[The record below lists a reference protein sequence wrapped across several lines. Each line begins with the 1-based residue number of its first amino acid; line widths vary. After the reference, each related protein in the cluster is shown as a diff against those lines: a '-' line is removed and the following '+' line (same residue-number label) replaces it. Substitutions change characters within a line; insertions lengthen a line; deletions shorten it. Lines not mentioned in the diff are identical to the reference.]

1 MRKFRFS
8 VIYIENN
15 KLKHKQIS
23 SWSAECACMDF
34 EELYPNVEV
43 IEAGLGSINM
53 EWWKTVKAN
62 EKEIISR
69 YNSHKGENKWIK
81 NIK

>member
-8 VIYIENN
+8 VIYIEDN

-34 EELYPNVEV
+34 EELHPNVEV
-43 IEAGLGSINM
+43 LEAGLGGINM
-53 EWWKTVKAN
+53 EVWKTIKAN
-62 EKEIISR
+62 EKEIIAQH
-69 YNSHKGENKWIK
+69 NSLKGENQ
-81 NIK
+81 